1 MNTHART
8 AGAALVT
15 AGVLVG
21 GGFAAVGVGSA
32 APASTSHTISFV
44 THTLKDVQRG
54 HWDLEASKDAHNG
67 KIVGTDV
74 TNCHFHF
81 STSSATCRAAI
92 AHVGGMIYAKFVFHP
107 DAREVT
113 GKVTGGT
120 DAYRGATGTMT
131 AKPRKD
137 GTTKVVLTFTT

>member
-8 AGAALVT
+8 ASAALVT

-21 GGFAAVGVGSA
+21 GGLAAVGVVGA

-54 HWDLEASKDAHNG
+54 PWDLEANKDVHHG
-67 KIVGTDV
+67 KVVGTDV

-107 DAREVT
+107 DASKVR

-120 DAYRGATGTMT
+120 DAYRGANGTMT